1 MHPKLSLLVADIV
14 KDLSVQAVGGWVA
27 ALMVATG
34 VLWGLMMLLVRGFW
48 EKTGKPAIQGILVA
62 TLTEH
67 EYVTARKQEIKDGV
81 LAWYNDPATI
91 EERKRFVRDVID
103 NEVQRNDGVIHKDIT
118 QKIDA
123 VERDFT
129 STVAG
134 IRQELAKLS
143 LSMET
148 RDDQMRQFN
157 QKLMERL
164 GNIDGLL
171 RRPSSESSSSL
182 PAQKPDGTKR

>member
-48 EKTGKPAIQGILVA
+48 EKTGKPAIKSILVA